1 MGGHPGFPNAISQ
14 RPFVITLGETDK
26 SGEAYGIEQRVGH
39 KRADCL
45 AHTLGD
51 AGIQVIIATGLV
63 RTQQT
68 ANLWPRSWV

>member
-1 MGGHPGFPNAISQ
+1 MASSRESVIS
-14 RPFVITLGETDK
+14 G
-26 SGEAYGIEQRVGH
+26 
-39 KRADCL
+39 ADCL